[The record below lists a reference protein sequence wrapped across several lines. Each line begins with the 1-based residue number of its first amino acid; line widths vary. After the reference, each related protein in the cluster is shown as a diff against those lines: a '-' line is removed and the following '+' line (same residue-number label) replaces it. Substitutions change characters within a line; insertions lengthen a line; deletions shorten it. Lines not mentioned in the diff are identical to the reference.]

1 MAMKNM
7 LSPSTKNKIDTI
19 ELTIPV
25 KKVEEELFPDVKE
38 EKKFSIIIPAYNE
51 ENRIGQT
58 IEDLEARVPFISEII
73 VIFDGND
80 HTPEVAMGSGK
91 KVKVLRYDNRL
102 GHGGAVFEGIKHA
115 KEDIVCFIDADGSA
129 PAFEVYRICSLV
141 NNNTPAVFG
150 SRWAV
155 GSKIGQRESLRNIIG
170 GRVYRYMAFVILG
183 VKVKDSFCGL
193 KAFKKEVA
201 LELTKRVT
209 LSDRTFNIAI
219 AYNLKLMGYEPSEIG
234 IEWSHKQGTQLP
246 VGIKVIAIMF
256 LTLLGLRVA
265 HSSKIKRFK
274 FMIIGIRKKIRFY

>member
-1 MAMKNM
+1 MQSSQIANGINRLKKSNSESYLEKQSLA
-7 LSPSTKNKIDTI
+7 LSTDT
-19 ELTIPV
+19 
-25 KKVEEELFPDVKE
+25 
-38 EKKFSIIIPAYNE
+38 KKFSIIIPAYNE

-58 IEDLEARVPFISEII
+58 IKDLEARVPFISEII

-80 HTPEVAMGSGK
+80 RTPEVAMRSGK
-91 KVKVLRYDNRL
+91 KVRVLSYNLRL
-102 GHGGAVFEGIKHA
+102 GHGGAVFEGIRHA

-219 AYNLKLMGYEPSEIG
+219 AYNLKLMGYEPLEIG

>member
-1 MAMKNM
+1 MQSSPIANGINRLKKSNSESYLEKQSTT
-7 LSPSTKNKIDTI
+7 LSTDT
-19 ELTIPV
+19 
-25 KKVEEELFPDVKE
+25 
-38 EKKFSIIIPAYNE
+38 KKFSIIIPAYNE

-80 HTPEVAMGSGK
+80 RTPEVAMGSGK
-91 KVKVLRYDNRL
+91 KVKVLSYNRRL
-102 GHGGAVFEGIKHA
+102 GHGGAVFEGIKHS

-155 GSKIGQRESLRNIIG
+155 GSKIGQRERLRNIIG

-201 LELTKRVT
+201 LELAKRVT

-219 AYNLKLMGYEPSEIG
+219 AYNLKLMGYEPLEIG

-274 FMIIGIRKKIRFY
+274 FMIIGFRKKIRFY

>member
-1 MAMKNM
+1 M
-7 LSPSTKNKIDTI
+7 LSPSTKNETDTI
-19 ELTIPV
+19 GLTIPV
-25 KKVEEELFPDVKE
+25 RKVEEEPLPAVKE

-58 IEDLEARVPFISEII
+58 IKDLEAGVPFISEII

-115 KEDIVCFIDADGSA
+115 NGDTVCFIDADGSA

-141 NNNTPAVFG
+141 NDITPAVFG

-155 GSKIGQRESLRNIIG
+155 GSRIIQRESLRNIIG
-170 GRVYRYMAFVILG
+170 GRVYHYMAYVILG

-201 LELTKRVT
+201 LELANRVT
-209 LSDRTFNIAI
+209 LTDRTFNIAI
-219 AYNLKLMGYEPSEIG
+219 AYNLKLLGYNPLEIG
-234 IEWSHKQGTQLP
+234 IQWSHKQGTQLP

-265 HSSKIKRFK
+265 HSSKIKRLKLF
-274 FMIIGIRKKIRFY
+274 IVAIRKRLNFY